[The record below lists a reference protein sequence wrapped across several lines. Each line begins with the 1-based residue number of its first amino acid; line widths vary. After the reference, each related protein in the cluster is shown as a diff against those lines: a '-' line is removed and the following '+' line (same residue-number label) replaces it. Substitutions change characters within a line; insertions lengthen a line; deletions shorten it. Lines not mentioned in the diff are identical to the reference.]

1 MDKYSRGFDEDGPI
15 SIIDNIYKFQS
26 CEYPRSIAIDSE
38 SIDYQRFNSNYTKRN
53 KKVTFN
59 NKVTIVNIQSHK
71 KVVNNRKYK
80 NFNSIIDEE
89 FSEDTK
95 KRCVNC
101 IIF

>member
-1 MDKYSRGFDEDGPI
+1 MDKYSSRFDDEGPI
-15 SIIDNIYKFQS
+15 SIIDVYKFPS
-26 CEYPRSIAIDSE
+26 CEYPRSMTIDTE
-38 SIDYQRFNSNYTKRN
+38 SIDYQRFNSNFTKRN
-53 KKVTFN
+53 KKVKFN

-71 KVVNNRKYK
+71 KMVNKGKYK
-80 NFNSIIDEE
+80 NFDSIIDEE